1 MPSVK
6 MLGNMIELKN
16 PTAMID
22 TIATCPKVVENRVE
36 MPSQLGAMPIDVQHL
51 CLPDAGYAQL
61 IPRSIWN

>member
-22 TIATCPKVVENRVE
+22 TIATCPKVSIEITAIGELANTV
-36 MPSQLGAMPIDVQHL
+36 A
-51 CLPDAGYAQL
+51 AAQ
-61 IPRSIWN
+61 